1 MTQLTASGIRH
12 AGTCAAYDLAGLSLE
27 VRCDDP
33 MVGGLIDGRFR
44 PLRATAC
51 RQEPADIVID
61 VRGPGA
67 DPDWPGRPDGA
78 LRAIYDAA
86 EGSVGYGEAS
96 DELFVF
102 YGQRVIFR
110 CRPAAGRIDLGIVAD
125 GLADALFASQPLLT
139 IGIFETFKRFGR
151 FPLHAGALARHDRGV
166 LLPGTSG
173 AGKSTT
179 TVALVRAGFDF
190 LGDDTVFLSS
200 VAEAP
205 SSASD
210 AAGITVTGFPDQV
223 DVTVHTVA
231 MIPELGH
238 LLEEPLLP
246 GRYKHSLRVE
256 DLFASRIVAS
266 CRPALLVFPQ
276 VVSGQRS
283 RAEPLDASGA
293 LRGLLPNVLLTD
305 PTASQSHLD
314 MLGRL
319 ARTVPAF
326 TLLAGSDIDGVAA
339 CVTEL
344 IEDVAS

>member
-1 MTQLTASGIRH
+1 MNASGVRPS
-12 AGTCAAYDLAGLSLE
+12 GTCVAYDLAGLSLE

-44 PLRATAC
+44 PLRATAA
-51 RQEPADIVID
+51 RTGAPDIVID

-67 DPDWPGRPDGA
+67 DPDWPDCPDGA
-78 LRAIYDAA
+78 LQAIYDAP
-86 EGSVGYGEAS
+86 EGSVGYAGAS
-96 DELFVF
+96 DELYVF

-110 CRPAAGRIDLGIVAD
+110 CRPAAGRIDMAIVAG
-125 GLADALFASQPLLT
+125 GLADALFATQLLLT

-151 FPLHAGALARHDRGV
+151 FPLHAGALSRQGRGI

-200 VAEAP
+200 P
-205 SSASD
+205 SEPASSGFD
-210 AAGITVTGFPDQV
+210 STDITATGFPDQV
-223 DVTVHTVA
+223 DVTEHTVL
-231 MIPELGH
+231 MVPELGH

-246 GRYKHSLRVE
+246 GRGKHSLRVE
-256 DLFASRIVAS
+256 DVFGSRIVVS

-276 VVSGQRS
+276 VTPGRQS
-283 RAEPLDASGA
+283 RAEPLDASSA

-305 PTASQSHLD
+305 PTFSQAHLD

-319 ARTVPAF
+319 VRSVPAF
-326 TLLAGSDIDGVAA
+326 TLLAGSDLDDMASCLSG
-339 CVTEL
+339 L
-344 IEDVAS
+344 LEDVAP

>member
-1 MTQLTASGIRH
+1 MNASGVRP
-12 AGTCAAYDLAGLSLE
+12 AGTCVAYDLAGLSLE

-44 PLRATAC
+44 PLRATAE
-51 RQEPADIVID
+51 RAGAPDIVIE

-67 DPDWPGRPDGA
+67 DPGWPGCPDGE
-78 LRAIYDAA
+78 LRAIYDAP
-86 EGSVGYGEAS
+86 EGSVGYAVAS
-96 DELFVF
+96 DELYVF

-110 CRPAAGRIDLGIVAD
+110 CRPAAGRIEMAIVAG
-125 GLADALFASQPLLT
+125 GLADALFATQLLLT

-151 FPLHAGALARHDRGV
+151 FPLHAGALGRQGRGI

-200 VAEAP
+200 PAEAA
-205 SSASD
+205 SSGSD
-210 AAGITVTGFPDQV
+210 RPDITATGFPDQV
-223 DVTVHTVA
+223 DVTEHTVV
-231 MIPELGH
+231 MVPELSH

-256 DLFASRIVAS
+256 DVFGSPIVVS

-276 VVSGQRS
+276 VTPGRQS

-293 LRGLLPNVLLTD
+293 LRGLLPNVLLTE
-305 PTASQSHLD
+305 PASSQAHLD

-326 TLLAGSDIDGVAA
+326 TLLAGSDLDDVAS
-339 CVTEL
+339 CL
-344 IEDVAS
+344 SGLLEDVAP